1 MGHRQ
6 RRFFPRAVP
15 GAPGEKLHDR
25 DLRAPWHAKSATIR
39 GVTVSVRGLQSPPL
53 LYHRHQFT
61 TTASL
66 PPFSSLQSLPLFLSL
81 IGARW
86 REGASASRSS
96 RGSPR
101 CLSMG
106 ACSMIPRVRPR
117 PRLILC
123 ICMQI
128 ADGDRFMHTSG
139 SSLIRRHNYTAYR
152 ALLHPPSFSHFA
164 FLVMQCLQKATP
176 VEQNQMKQ

>member
-1 MGHRQ
+1 MIGICGHHDTPKAQ
-6 RRFFPRAVP
+6 PSGVSP
-15 GAPGEKLHDR
+15 SPLGVSSLH
-25 DLRAPWHAKSATIR
+25 LYYIT
-39 GVTVSVRGLQSPPL
+39 VTSSPPPPP
-53 LYHRHQFT
+53 
-61 TTASL
+61 SL
-66 PPFSSLQSLPLFLSL
+66 HSSSLQSLPLFLSL

-86 REGASASRSS
+86 GEGACASRSS
-96 RGSPR
+96 RGSPTPR

-106 ACSMIPRVRPR
+106 ACSMVPQVRPR
-117 PRLILC
+117 PRLILG

-164 FLVMQCLQKATP
+164 FLVMQCLQRSTP